1 MIQKYKPI
9 VTYAKS
15 CHVSSLSRAV
25 STVDTGAITYKNVSV
40 SRDPHVT
47 THTQKKPGWNAPGRV
62 GKPRTRTQP
71 HTAHARARGT
81 LGFGCGLRIK
91 PDGLSVSTHAFP
103 RVSRQHR
110 ISGGW
115 LVVLR
120 LRIDDLEV
128 LNMPL
133 RPRRDG
139 MVASDKHDIAL
150 QQD

>member
-1 MIQKYKPI
+1 MSALSGGLDSRHGRDHIQ
-9 VTYAKS
+9 
-15 CHVSSLSRAV
+15 
-25 STVDTGAITYKNVSV
+25 NVSV

-81 LGFGCGLRIK
+81 SVFGCGLRIK